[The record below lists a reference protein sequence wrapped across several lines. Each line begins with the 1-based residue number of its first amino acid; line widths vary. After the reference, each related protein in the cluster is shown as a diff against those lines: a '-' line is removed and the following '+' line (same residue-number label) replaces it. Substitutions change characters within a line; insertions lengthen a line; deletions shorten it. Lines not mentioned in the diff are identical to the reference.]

1 MELKLAECDFRFM
14 CVIWDNEPLSSRQLV
29 ELCSKELGWKKSTT
43 YTTLKKMCEKG
54 FTENKNTIVSALV
67 KKDEVQAY
75 AGNRFIENT
84 FSGSLPSFLV
94 SFLGGR
100 KISDKEAEELKSLID
115 NYKEQK

>member
-14 CVIWDNEPLSSRQLV
+14 CIIWDNEPLSSRKLV
-29 ELCSKELGWKKSTT
+29 ELCNEQLGWKKSTT

-54 FTENKNTIVSALV
+54 FAKNENTTVTSMVA
-67 KKDEVQAY
+67 KDDVQAY

-94 SFLGGR
+94 SFLGNR
-100 KISDKEAEELKSLID
+100 KISEKEAEELKHLID
-115 NYKEQK
+115 EYKEV